1 MTRKEGEN
9 FVKKILGYTFS
20 ITMGLG
26 VLVGVII
33 GLILFFTQKID
44 TINVDNLQSV
54 PVVKEI
60 EVSDEG

>member
-9 FVKKILGYTFS
+9 LVKKILGYTFS
-20 ITMGLG
+20 ITVGLG
-26 VLVGVII
+26 ILAGVII
-33 GLILFFTQKID
+33 GLILFFTQRID